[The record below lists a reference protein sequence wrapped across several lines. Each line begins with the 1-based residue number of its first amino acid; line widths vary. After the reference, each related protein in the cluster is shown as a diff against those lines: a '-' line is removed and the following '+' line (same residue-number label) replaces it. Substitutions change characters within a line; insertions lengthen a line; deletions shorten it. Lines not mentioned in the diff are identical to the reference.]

1 MTIVQAGPQPLS
13 PPVFRFAPSP
23 NGYLH
28 LGHAYSALLNQRMAR
43 ESGGRLLLRIE
54 DIDLTRCRPEYEQAI
69 YEDLEWLGLEWETP
83 VRRQSEHFDDYA
95 LALGKLIKAG
105 LVYQSYLTRAEVAKL
120 ATNTDVDPSG
130 ALLHPLTERDLDWS
144 ITTERQFARVP
155 SAWRLNMD
163 KALAVAPIAMN
174 WIECGSG
181 QLEICKADP
190 AAWGDVVVAR
200 KETPT
205 SYHLSVVIDDAL
217 QGVTDVVRGMD
228 LYAQTSIHRLLHEL
242 LDLPTP
248 RYFHHKLISGND
260 GGKLA
265 KSASSL
271 PLREL
276 RNQGITANEIRQNLG
291 F

>member
-43 ESGGRLLLRIE
+43 DAGGRLLLRIE
-54 DIDLTRCRPEYEQAI
+54 DIDLARCRPEYVQAI

-95 LALGKLIKAG
+95 LALGRLIKAG
-105 LVYQSYLTRAEVAKL
+105 LVYSSWMTRAEAAKL
-120 ATNTDVDPSG
+120 SNTGKVDPLG
-130 ALLHPLTERDLDWS
+130 VPHHPLTERNLDQAIIS
-144 ITTERQFARVP
+144 QRQLDGIPF
-155 SAWRLNMD
+155 AWRLNME
-163 KALAVAPIAMN
+163 KAAAAGPPMLSWSESGP
-174 WIECGSG
+174 G
-181 QLEICKADP
+181 QLLSQRADP
-190 AAWGDVVVAR
+190 AAWGDVVIAR

-205 SYHLSVVIDDAL
+205 SYHLSVVVDDAL

-228 LYAQTSIHRLLHEL
+228 LFSQTSVHRLLQEL
-242 LDLPTP
+242 LGLPTP
-248 RYFHHKLISGND
+248 RYHHHRLIVGAD
-260 GGKLA
+260 GEKLA
-265 KSASSL
+265 KRAAST
-271 PLREL
+271 PLRLL
-276 RNQGITANEIRQNLG
+276 RQQGITSGDIRKALG